1 MLKIELPGM
10 SKSGISQKRFM
21 EVMKEDM
28 QRVSVTEGKDL
39 LW

>member
-1 MLKIELPGM
+1 M